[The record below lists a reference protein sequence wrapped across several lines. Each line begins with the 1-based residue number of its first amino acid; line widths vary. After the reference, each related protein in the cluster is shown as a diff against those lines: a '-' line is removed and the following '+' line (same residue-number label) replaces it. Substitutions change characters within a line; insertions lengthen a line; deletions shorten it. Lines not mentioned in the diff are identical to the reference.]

1 MTDSDGQ
8 PYTPRSGK
16 RFGGPNSPDASV
28 RPPASTAS
36 SRPQGKSV
44 SGALRL
50 DTAGKKRVRFKKRG
64 WFILAAATP
73 LIFAGFSELSGG
85 DVFAMARNFGLFGL
99 FGLSAFLIRQGG
111 DAEEAYVMRKYAS
124 PPALPRKIMGSA
136 LLGITLALTGALG
149 WQIDWIQALGL
160 GILGAGAS
168 LLTFGL
174 DPMSAK
180 GEISLSGVTPQM
192 VEDAIREAE
201 EKIEGIE
208 RSAADIADRPLR
220 DRLAKI
226 TARARDILKRIEQDP
241 SDLRRARKFLKVYLD
256 GALEATRKYADN
268 QHDLGESGMYIKFR
282 SLLDDMQQTF
292 DAQHEKLLVND
303 QIDLDVEIDVLADR
317 MKHESALR

>member
-1 MTDSDGQ
+1 MTDPNGQ

-16 RFGGPNSPDASV
+16 RFGGPNSPDASGG
-28 RPPASTAS
+28 ASAPVA
-36 SRPQGKSV
+36 RPQSKPV
-44 SGALRL
+44 SSALRL
-50 DTAGKKRVRFKKRG
+50 DTAGKKRARFRKRG
-64 WFILAAATP
+64 WFIIAAATP
-73 LIFAGFSELSGG
+73 LIIAGFKELSGG
-85 DVFAMARNFGLFGL
+85 DVLAMARNFALFGM
-99 FGLSAFLIRQGG
+99 FGMAAFLIRQGG
-111 DAEEAYVMRKYAS
+111 DAEEAYAMRKFAS
-124 PPALPRKIMGSA
+124 PPAMPRKMIGSA
-136 LLGITLALTGALG
+136 LLGVSLALTAALG

-160 GILGAGAS
+160 GVLGAGAS
-168 LLTFGL
+168 LLTFGF

-192 VEDAIREAE
+192 VEEAIREAE

-268 QHDLGESGMYIKFR
+268 QHDLGESGMYMKFR